1 MKAEDDEK
9 EFLESYDPSIYDR
22 PSVAVDILPF
32 TQETGRLK
40 IIMVKRGKPP
50 FKDAWALPGGF
61 MRINESAD
69 EAAMRELEEETGMK
83 ASRIE
88 QLYTFSDPGRD
99 PRMRVLSVAYLCII
113 AEGPISLAAGTD
125 ASEAEVFTV
134 ADRNPLELI
143 STSGAVIHEDNLAF
157 DHAEI
162 IRTALARMEGK
173 AWYTDIAFAF
183 LRDRESFTY
192 KELMY
197 AFEAVL
203 GKPQVPSNFR
213 RKVNGIWRIEP
224 TGKYGPQSG
233 LRIPELLRFAGRNEK

>member
-1 MKAEDDEK
+1 MRIKDEEK

-32 TQETGRLK
+32 MQESGKLK
-40 IIMVKRGKPP
+40 IVMVKRGEPP

-61 MRINESAD
+61 IRMDESAD
-69 EAAMRELEEETGMK
+69 DAARRELEEETGMK
-83 ASRIE
+83 ASKIE

-99 PRMRVLSVAYLCII
+99 PRMRVLSVAYLCIVP
-113 AEGPISLAAGTD
+113 EGPVPLAAGTD
-125 ASEAEVFTV
+125 ASEAEVFIVTN
-134 ADRNPLELI
+134 RNPLELT
-143 STSGAVIHEDNLAF
+143 STVGTVILEDNLAF

-203 GKPQVPSNFR
+203 GKTPVPSNFR
-213 RKVNGIWRIEP
+213 RRANGIWKIEP

-233 LRIPELLRFAGRNEK
+233 LKIPELFRFAGQKE